1 MTNIKHIEH
10 PEDTILTGDLDILGW
25 FQSPGR
31 LSVKIDGAP
40 AVVWGRN
47 PKTGHQF
54 VGTKSVFNK
63 KRPIICENHAD
74 IEKFYHAVP
83 MLAQILIFCLDNLP
97 DTKYIYQ
104 GDFIGFG
111 GEREYTP
118 NTLTYM
124 FPKNIQED
132 IIIAPHTRYE
142 LGDEGLKDAY
152 GLPINKGECRSTDSC
167 RFVQPSAYI
176 YTGYYNQLEQK
187 NTMFQLGNRVE
198 FARQIAAS
206 VEFVSEKEA
215 AEIKKMFNSCIREG
229 LEIEPELFA
238 EVCDINLIRLWL
250 LVKFMKEECLYQCR
264 HDHSLEVY
272 FQGDEAEHEGY
283 VFDNGFGTYK
293 LINREVFSHINFN
306 HSRMARG

>member
-1 MTNIKHIEH
+1 MAKHLEH

-40 AVVWGRN
+40 AIVWGLC
-47 PKTGHQF
+47 PITGKQF

-63 KRPIICENHAD
+63 KDPKVCYNGEDVEHYYGHIPVLVH
-74 IEKFYHAVP
+74 
-83 MLAQILIFCLDNLP
+83 ILQFCLEFLP

-104 GDFIGFG
+104 GDWIGFG

-118 NTLTYM
+118 NTLTYL
-124 FPKNIQED
+124 FPKNIQQD

-152 GLPINKGECRSTDSC
+152 GLPINKGECRSTNSC
-167 RFVQPSAYI
+167 RFIQPSAYI

-187 NTMFQLGNRVE
+187 STMFQLGNRVE

-206 VEFVSEKEA
+206 VEFVDQKKA
-215 AEIKKMFNSCIREG
+215 AELKKMFNACIREG

-250 LVKFMKEECLYQCR
+250 LVKFMKEEALYQCR
-264 HDHSLEVY
+264 HDHSIETY

-293 LINREVFSHINFN
+293 LINREVFSRRNFL